1 MNWRAA
7 IAGSALAALLIA
19 LLAVT
24 GSVMA
29 QAPDAL
35 QALTLPAAEA
45 LVLKRNRD
53 IALAR
58 RAVEQ
63 AEADVISAGQK
74 PNPQLSWLTQNINR
88 SRGIGAGGLRDKTVD
103 SIVSLA
109 QTFERGDKAGL
120 RVATAQLLSGAAGAD
135 LADSGRL
142 ALLAARAAYFD
153 LLAAQ
158 EKLVSANDSAQLFAR
173 TLEAARL
180 RQRAGDLAGADVARI
195 GVDASRAQNDAAGAA
210 ADVARGRIALAL
222 LLAAEAEA
230 GALRAVSPWPP
241 SSMTIAAPALE
252 EVVAARADVRA
263 AATRVA
269 AADRAREL
277 AQSLRTRD
285 LTVSVQLEHWP
296 ASDAN
301 PGGSGNSVGVGVS
314 VPLFLRHSNEGAIA
328 RAQADWY
335 AARDFLEKVK
345 GEARAELQRARGDL
359 EAARERR
366 LRIDSELLPRA
377 LQSADAAEFAFRNGA
392 IGVMDLLDARRTLKS
407 IQIDA
412 SSARADFARAWAVW
426 QANVE
431 AAPALGAAPDEQA
444 QMMEHKR

>member
-1 MNWRAA
+1 MNRYKT
-7 IAGSALAALLIA
+7 IAGSALAALLA
-19 LLAVT
+19 GAGV
-24 GSVMA
+24 VAA
-29 QAPDAL
+29 QGPDTL
-35 QALTLPAAEA
+35 QTLTLPAVESM
-45 LVLKRNRD
+45 VLKRNRD

-58 RAVEQ
+58 RAVQQ
-63 AEADVISAGQK
+63 AEADVITAGQK
-74 PNPQLSWLTQNINR
+74 PNPQLTWLTQNINR

-103 SIVSLA
+103 SIIGLA

-120 RVATAQLLSGAAGAD
+120 RVATAQLLTGAAGAD
-135 LADSGRL
+135 LADSGRV

-158 EKLVSANDSAQLFAR
+158 EKLASANDTAQLFAR
-173 TLEAARL
+173 TLDAARL
-180 RQRAGDLAGADVARI
+180 RLRAGDLAGADVARI

-222 LLAAEAEA
+222 LLAAEADA

-241 SSMTIAAPALE
+241 STIAIAAPPIEDA
-252 EVVAARADVRA
+252 VAARADVRA
-263 AATRVA
+263 AAARVA

-285 LTVSVQLEHWP
+285 LTVSVQLEHYP
-296 ASDAN
+296 ANDAN

-335 AARDFLEKVK
+335 AARDILEKVK

-359 EAARERR
+359 EAARDRR
-366 LRIDSELLPRA
+366 VRIDGELLPRA
-377 LQSADAAEFAFRNGA
+377 LQSAEAAEFAFRNGA
-392 IGVMDLLDARRTLKS
+392 IGVMDLLDARRTLKA

-412 SSARADFARAWAVW
+412 STARADFARAWAVW

-431 AAPALGAAPDEQA
+431 AAPALAAAPEAQA
-444 QMMEHKR
+444 QTMERK

>member
-1 MNWRAA
+1 MNRYKT
-7 IAGSALAALLIA
+7 IAGSALAALLA
-19 LLAVT
+19 GAGV
-24 GSVMA
+24 VAA
-29 QAPDAL
+29 QGPDTL
-35 QALTLPAAEA
+35 QTLTLPAVESM
-45 LVLKRNRD
+45 VLKRNRD

-58 RAVEQ
+58 RAVQQ
-63 AEADVISAGQK
+63 AEADVITAGQK
-74 PNPQLSWLTQNINR
+74 PNPQLTWLTQNINR

-103 SIVSLA
+103 SIIGLA

-120 RVATAQLLSGAAGAD
+120 RVATAQLLTGAAGAD
-135 LADSGRL
+135 LADSGRV

-158 EKLVSANDSAQLFAR
+158 EKLASANDTAQLFAR
-173 TLEAARL
+173 TLDAARL
-180 RQRAGDLAGADVARI
+180 RLRAGDLAG
-195 GVDASRAQNDAAGAA
+195 

-222 LLAAEAEA
+222 LLAAEADA

-241 SSMTIAAPALE
+241 STIALAAPPIE
-252 EVVAARADVRA
+252 EAVAARADVRA
-263 AATRVA
+263 AAARVA

-285 LTVSVQLEHWP
+285 LTVSVQLEHYP
-296 ASDAN
+296 ANDAN

-335 AARDFLEKVK
+335 AARDILEKVK

-359 EAARERR
+359 EAARDRR
-366 LRIDSELLPRA
+366 VRIDGELLPRA
-377 LQSADAAEFAFRNGA
+377 LQSAEAAEFAFRNGA
-392 IGVMDLLDARRTLKS
+392 IGVMDLLDARRTLKA

-412 SSARADFARAWAVW
+412 STARADFARAWAVW

-431 AAPALGAAPDEQA
+431 AAPALAAAPEAQA
-444 QMMEHKR
+444 QTMERK

>member
-1 MNWRAA
+1 MNRYKA
-7 IAGSALAALLIA
+7 IAGSALAALLA
-19 LLAVT
+19 GAGV
-24 GSVMA
+24 VAA
-29 QAPDAL
+29 QVPDTL
-35 QALTLPAAEA
+35 QALTLPAVESM
-45 LVLKRNRD
+45 VLQRNRD

-58 RAVEQ
+58 RAVLQ
-63 AEADVISAGQK
+63 AEADVITAGQK
-74 PNPQLSWLTQNINR
+74 PNPQLTWLTQNINR

-103 SIVSLA
+103 SIIGLA

-120 RVATAQLLSGAAGAD
+120 RVATAQLLTGAAGAD
-135 LADSGRL
+135 LADSGRV

-158 EKLVSANDSAQLFAR
+158 EKQASANDTAQLFAR
-173 TLEAARL
+173 TLDAARL
-180 RQRAGDLAGADVARI
+180 RLRAGDLAGADVARI

-222 LLAAEAEA
+222 LLAAEADA
-230 GALRAVSPWPP
+230 GGLRAVSPWPP
-241 SSMTIAAPALE
+241 STIAIAAPPIE
-252 EVVAARADVRA
+252 EAVAARADVRA
-263 AATRVA
+263 AAARVA

-277 AQSLRTRD
+277 AQSWRTRD
-285 LTVSVQLEHWP
+285 LTVSVQLEHYP
-296 ASDAN
+296 TSDAN

-359 EAARERR
+359 EAARDRR
-366 LRIDSELLPRA
+366 VRIDGELLPRA
-377 LQSADAAEFAFRNGA
+377 LQSAEAAEFAFRNGA
-392 IGVMDLLDARRTLKS
+392 IGVMDLLDARRTLKA

-412 SSARADFARAWAVW
+412 STARADFARALAVW

-431 AAPALGAAPDEQA
+431 AAPVIAAAPEVQ
-444 QMMEHKR
+444 EKIVERK

>member
-1 MNWRAA
+1 MNWQKAL
-7 IAGSALAALLIA
+7 AGSALSAW
-19 LLAVT
+19 LAGPGTVA
-24 GSVMA
+24 A
-29 QAPDAL
+29 QAPDPL
-35 QALTLPAAEA
+35 QALTLPVAEV

-58 RAVEQ
+58 RAVLQ

-88 SRGIGAGGLRDKTVD
+88 SRGIGTGGLRDKTVD
-103 SIVSLA
+103 SIIGLA

-120 RVATAQLLSGAAGAD
+120 RVATAQLLSGAASAD
-135 LADSGRL
+135 LADSGRV
-142 ALLAARAAYFD
+142 ALLAARTAYFD

-158 EKLVSANDSAQLFAR
+158 EKLASANDTAQLFAR
-173 TLEAARL
+173 TLDAARL
-180 RQRAGDLAGADVARI
+180 RLRAGDLAGADVARI

-222 LLAAEAEA
+222 LLAAEADA
-230 GALRAVSPWPP
+230 GGLRAVSPWPL
-241 SSMTIAAPALE
+241 STVVIAAPPIE

-263 AATRVA
+263 AAARLA

-285 LTVSVQLEHWP
+285 LTVSVQLEHYP

-301 PGGSGNSVGVGVS
+301 PGGSGNSVGVGVA

-359 EAARERR
+359 DAARERR
-366 LRIDSELLPRA
+366 LRIESELLPRA

-392 IGVMDLLDARRTLKS
+392 IGVMDLLDARRTLKA

-412 SSARADFARAWAVW
+412 STARADFARALAVW
-426 QANVE
+426 QANVD
-431 AAPALGAAPDEQA
+431 AAPALAAAPEDEA
-444 QMMEHKR
+444 QMMERK

>member
-1 MNWRAA
+1 MNRYQV
-7 IAGSALAALLIA
+7 IAGSTLAAW
-19 LLAVT
+19 LAAAGV
-24 GSVMA
+24 VAA
-29 QAPDAL
+29 QGPDTL
-35 QALTLPAAEA
+35 QGLTLPAVESM
-45 LVLKRNRD
+45 VLTRNRD
-53 IALAR
+53 IVLAR
-58 RAVEQ
+58 RAVLQ
-63 AEADVISAGQK
+63 AEADVITAGQK
-74 PNPQLSWLTQNINR
+74 PNPQLTWLTQNINR
-88 SRGIGAGGLRDKTVD
+88 SRGIGPGGLRDKTID
-103 SIVSLA
+103 SIIGLA

-135 LADSGRL
+135 LADSARV
-142 ALLAARAAYFD
+142 ALLAARTAYFD

-158 EKLVSANDSAQLFAR
+158 EKQASANDTAQLFAR
-173 TLEAARL
+173 TLDAARL
-180 RQRAGDLAGADVARI
+180 RLRAGDLAGADVARI
-195 GVDASRAQNDAAGAA
+195 GVDASRAQNDATGAA

-222 LLAAEAEA
+222 LLAAEADA

-241 SSMTIAAPALE
+241 STIAIAAPAIE

-263 AATRVA
+263 AAARVA

-285 LTVSVQLEHWP
+285 LTVSVQLEHYP

-301 PGGSGNSVGVGVS
+301 PGGSGNSVGLGVS

-335 AARDFLEKVK
+335 AARDILEKVK

-359 EAARERR
+359 EAARDRR
-366 LRIDSELLPRA
+366 VRIDGELLPRA
-377 LQSADAAEFAFRNGA
+377 LQSAEAAEFAFRNGA
-392 IGVMDLLDARRTLKS
+392 IGVMDLLDARRTLKA

-412 SSARADFARAWAVW
+412 STARAEFARAWAVW

-431 AAPALGAAPDEQA
+431 PAPALAAAPEAQA
-444 QMMEHKR
+444 QMMERK

>member
-1 MNWRAA
+1 MNRYKT
-7 IAGSALAALLIA
+7 IAGSALAALLA
-19 LLAVT
+19 GAGV
-24 GSVMA
+24 VAA
-29 QAPDAL
+29 QGPDTL
-35 QALTLPAAEA
+35 QTLTLPAVESM
-45 LVLKRNRD
+45 VLKRNRD

-58 RAVEQ
+58 RAVQQ
-63 AEADVISAGQK
+63 AEADVITAGQK
-74 PNPQLSWLTQNINR
+74 PNPQLTWLTQNINR

-103 SIVSLA
+103 SIIGLA

-120 RVATAQLLSGAAGAD
+120 RVATAQLLTGAAGAD
-135 LADSGRL
+135 LADSGRV

-158 EKLVSANDSAQLFAR
+158 EKLASANDTAQLFAR
-173 TLEAARL
+173 TLDAARL
-180 RQRAGDLAGADVARI
+180 RLRAGDLAGADVARI

-222 LLAAEAEA
+222 LLAAEADA

-241 SSMTIAAPALE
+241 STIALAAPPIE
-252 EVVAARADVRA
+252 EAVAARADVRA
-263 AATRVA
+263 AAARVA

-285 LTVSVQLEHWP
+285 LTVSVQLEHYP
-296 ASDAN
+296 ANDAN

-335 AARDFLEKVK
+335 AARDILEKVK

-359 EAARERR
+359 EAARDRR
-366 LRIDSELLPRA
+366 VRIDGELLPRA
-377 LQSADAAEFAFRNGA
+377 LQSAEAAEFAFRNGA
-392 IGVMDLLDARRTLKS
+392 IGVMDLLDARRTLKA

-412 SSARADFARAWAVW
+412 STARADFARAWAVW

-431 AAPALGAAPDEQA
+431 AAPALAAAPEAQA
-444 QMMEHKR
+444 QTMERK